1 MGLGLITL
9 YTESVGLL
17 IYWFSCHEPAPGTH
31 EAFTAPLWKQAVGY
45 TTHCAAGDTTG
56 IIIAIITTVFLPAHG
71 RGYLYSSRIA
81 LRIEDMKFEP
91 HPEREFRAKLV
102 ESVKKI
108 QDGSFELAFGTGE
121 GGVDNFL
128 LQKFP

>member
-1 MGLGLITL
+1 M
-9 YTESVGLL
+9 
-17 IYWFSCHEPAPGTH
+17 
-31 EAFTAPLWKQAVGY
+31 GY
-45 TTHCAAGDTTG
+45 TTHCAVGDTTG
-56 IIIAIITTVFLPAHG
+56 IIIAIITTVFFPAHG

-102 ESVKKI
+102 ESVKEI
-108 QDGSFELAFGTGE
+108 QDGSFELAFGAE

-128 LQKFP
+128 LQKFL